1 MRLAI
6 VLLII
11 MVASFMA
18 CSDTSDAPQP
28 PIGPGVKNNMGD
40 LAAMMKD
47 LHLLMFDGT
56 LTAKQSTEVSRMMNR
71 VSVMI
76 KEMSGPDRER
86 LASRHKE
93 ELKEMRRRLE
103 MIKEQIKN
111 QQ

>member
-18 CSDTSDAPQP
+18 CSDTSDTPQP

-47 LHLLMFDGT
+47 LHLLMFEGP
-56 LTAKQSTEVSRMMNR
+56 LTAKQSTEVSDMMLR
-71 VSVMI
+71 VSVMM
-76 KEMSGPDRER
+76 KEMSGPQRES
-86 LASRHKE
+86 LAPQHE
-93 ELKEMRRRLE
+93 QELKEMRRRLE
-103 MIKEQIKN
+103 TIREMLKTH
-111 QQ
+111 